1 MRIRKFALLIPVL
14 LFLGACQPPVR
25 NGAAVNGRLADGSGM
40 KMVLQEMGT
49 KEIHAVDSAIIGT
62 DGKFAFNP
70 AVSEPGFWLLKAP
83 SGKILVMAM
92 EAGDQV
98 EVTGS
103 AAGFPDNISLKGPQG
118 AMLLNDFFRST
129 RKNERRV
136 DSLEALLIDRQD
148 SAGYFE
154 LTQSIDS
161 AFHRIWDQQRLLE
174 TTYIKN
180 NPGSITSLIVL
191 NYAFGMSPVLSPE
204 EDLACYK
211 SLDSTLGVKYPGNKH
226 VQYHHQRV
234 TEFIRKPPAQ
244 K

>member
-1 MRIRKFALLIPVL
+1 MKIRKFSQLIPVL
-14 LFLGACQPPVR
+14 FFLAACHHPVS
-25 NGAAVNGRLADGSGM
+25 NEVTVTGSLVNGSGM
-40 KMVLQEMGT
+40 KMILQEMGT
-49 KEIHAVDSAIIGT
+49 KEVRAVDSIIIGPE
-62 DGKFAFNP
+62 GKFAFKP
-70 AVSEPGFWLLKAP
+70 VVSEPGFWLLKAP
-83 SGKILVMAM
+83 TGKILVMAM
-92 EAGDQV
+92 EAGDQIDL
-98 EVTGS
+98 TGS
-103 AAGFPDNISLKGPQG
+103 AVDFPDNIVLKGPKG

-136 DSLEALLIDRQD
+136 DSLEGLLIDRQD
-148 SAGYFE
+148 SAGYYE
-154 LTQSIDS
+154 LTRSIDS

-174 TTYIKN
+174 TTFIRQ
-180 NPGSITSLIVL
+180 NPGSLTSLIVL

-211 SLDSTLGVKYPGNKH
+211 SLDSTLSLKYPGNNH